1 MSTLCCCHSALRYTM
16 IWLHWFIRT
25 LMEVTPHSAFKYGG
39 LEEEMPGGWY
49 MPCNFKFKVGSWLLG
64 LPFQDPKIPEI
75 TSDHI
80 RNKFFE
86 AGILLPYLSFLHLLP
101 NLLWEHQ
108 TFQQH
113 SKLFILLPSA
123 QATTCL
129 YVFPIW
135 IIMMT
140 TNPYASL
147 CLESVHVWKFGL
159 HPICKGERPSNTTD
173 PQTLLELQFTAVWS
187 IKVKTCVI

>member
-1 MSTLCCCHSALRYTM
+1 
-16 IWLHWFIRT
+16 
-25 LMEVTPHSAFKYGG
+25 MEVTPHSAFKYGG

-101 NLLWEHQ
+101 NLL
-108 TFQQH
+108 
-113 SKLFILLPSA
+113 
-123 QATTCL
+123 
-129 YVFPIW
+129 
-135 IIMMT
+135 
-140 TNPYASL
+140 
-147 CLESVHVWKFGL
+147 
-159 HPICKGERPSNTTD
+159 
-173 PQTLLELQFTAVWS
+173 
-187 IKVKTCVI
+187 